1 MSSESSHS
9 PVLRNADEEQ
19 NELMN
24 KVASIIIRLEIQ
36 TGAPFIQFESAG
48 FNEVKSEA
56 RPEKKLMAERK
67 KHKKVDGRSKIE
79 GDASLL
85 PTSMNKVERA
95 SVQAQCLGNREYTEV
110 IVQTFSKDQTALNK
124 QKPLTPDGQE
134 NPSSIQTIASGSSP
148 SLKATSEGSD
158 PIGCAKPRGP
168 GMILSLSQTL
178 DVCNISFFSG
188 NPFVEKTS
196 GILHFYKKKETNLT
210 AARGDCSVLCMLGV
224 PSLLSCREL
233 LRFIAPSSQYI
244 TAMKVIRDS
253 TPNQYMVIINFR
265 SHDAAVRF
273 YDEYN
278 GMTYNAIEPEVCSL
292 VFVEKIESVREEAG
306 GSLPVENITEL
317 PTCAVCLERMDDGVL
332 TILCNHTFHAE
343 CLEQWTDTTCP
354 VCRHSQTPELVADQ
368 KCSVCGRTTDLWICL
383 VCGNIGCG
391 RYVEGHAYRH
401 FETTSHTFTLE
412 IGGERVWDYA
422 GDNYVHRLI
431 QSSPDGKMVEYRRG
445 GVSDSDENPGEKLES
460 IQLEYTCL
468 LTSQL
473 EYQRIFYETKMN
485 EQERLFSTLEK
496 HNQAQVDNLE
506 REVDEI
512 RQECDELK
520 KSLASCTQQ
529 RRTIEKKQ
537 QNTQNKL
544 NKTLAELEE
553 ERALNKLLRSDQE
566 KWSTKLAEME
576 AKNTSLHEKYVAT
589 VNDLSEQ
596 IRDLMMHFDAEAKIQ
611 NAVETNEIT
620 EKEVNESSVVV
631 ADPPQHIPVRNRRRK
646 KK

>member
-1 MSSESSHS
+1 MS
-9 PVLRNADEEQ
+9 
-19 NELMN
+19 
-24 KVASIIIRLEIQ
+24 KVTSIIIRLEIQ
-36 TGAPFIQFESAG
+36 TGAPFIHFESVG
-48 FNEVKSEA
+48 FNEVKNKIH
-56 RPEKKLMAERK
+56 PENKVMDEGK
-67 KHKKVDGRSKIE
+67 KHKKVDARSKIE
-79 GDASLL
+79 GDTSL
-85 PTSMNKVERA
+85 PTSMNKLAE
-95 SVQAQCLGNREYTEV
+95 SVGQSSMQAQCLGNRKYAEV

-124 QKPLTPDGQE
+124 QKSFTPDNQE
-134 NPSSIQTIASGSSP
+134 EPSLAQTVASGSSL
-148 SLKATSEGSD
+148 SSKGTGEGSD
-158 PIGCAKPRGP
+158 
-168 GMILSLSQTL
+168 T
-178 DVCNISFFSG
+178 CNISFFSG

-196 GILHFYKKKETNLT
+196 GILHFYKKKETNST
-210 AARGDCSVLCMLGV
+210 AARSDFSILCMLGV

-253 TPNQYMVIINFR
+253 TPNQYMVIIKFR

-278 GMTYNAIEPEVCSL
+278 GVTYNAIEPEVCSL

-306 GSLPVENITEL
+306 GSLPAENMTEL

-343 CLEQWTDTTCP
+343 CLEQWADTTCP

-368 KCSVCGRTTDLWICL
+368 KCSVCGKTTDLWICL

-401 FETTSHTFTLE
+401 FETTSHIFTLE

-431 QSSPDGKMVEYRRG
+431 QSSPDGKMVEYRRS
-445 GVSDSDENPGEKLES
+445 GVSDSDENPDEKLES

-506 REVDEI
+506 REVEET
-512 RQECDELK
+512 QQQCNELK
-520 KSLASCTQQ
+520 KLLASCTQQ

-544 NKTLAELEE
+544 NKALAELEE

-566 KWSTKLAEME
+566 KWSTRLTEME
-576 AKNTSLHEKYVAT
+576 AKNTGLHQKYVAT
-589 VNDLSEQ
+589 INDLNEQ

-611 NAVETNEIT
+611 NAIETNEVT
-620 EKEVNESSVVV
+620 EKEINEGSVVV
-631 ADPPQHIPVRNRRRK
+631 ANPPQRTPVKNRRRK

>member
-1 MSSESSHS
+1 MS
-9 PVLRNADEEQ
+9 
-19 NELMN
+19 
-24 KVASIIIRLEIQ
+24 KVASITIRLEIQ
-36 TGAPFIQFESAG
+36 ADAPFIKFEFVDS
-48 FNEVKSEA
+48 NEVKTK
-56 RPEKKLMAERK
+56 RQLEKKSMAERT
-67 KHKKVDGRSKIE
+67 KHKKVNPRPNSEADSFQPTAVDKTAELVDQASKQ
-79 GDASLL
+79 
-85 PTSMNKVERA
+85 V
-95 SVQAQCLGNREYTEV
+95 QCLGNRKYTEV
-110 IVQTFSKDQTALNK
+110 IVQTFSKDQRVFNK
-124 QKPLTPDGQE
+124 EKSLTLDGQE
-134 NPSSIQTIASGSSP
+134 EPSSVQAIASGSS
-148 SLKATSEGSD
+148 
-158 PIGCAKPRGP
+158 
-168 GMILSLSQTL
+168 LSLGTTGEVRNESDL
-178 DVCNISFFSG
+178 CNISFFSG

-196 GILHFYKKKETNLT
+196 GILHFYKKRETNSVDN
-210 AARGDCSVLCMLGV
+210 GSDCSILCMLGV

-233 LRFIAPSSQYI
+233 LRFITPSSQYI

-278 GMTYNAIEPEVCSL
+278 GITYNAIEPEKCSL
-292 VFVEKIESVREEAG
+292 VFVQKIESVREEAG
-306 GSLPVENITEL
+306 GSLPAENMTEL

-343 CLEQWTDTTCP
+343 CLEQWADTTCP
-354 VCRHSQTPELVADQ
+354 VCRHNQTPELVADQ
-368 KCSVCGRTTDLWICL
+368 KCSVCGKTTDLWICL

-431 QSSPDGKMVEYRRG
+431 QSSPDGKMVEYRRS
-445 GVSDSDENPGEKLES
+445 GVSDSGENPGEKLES

-473 EYQRIFYETKMN
+473 EYQRTFYETKMN

-506 REVDEI
+506 KEMEVT

-520 KSLASCTQQ
+520 KTLASCTQQ
-529 RRTIEKKQ
+529 RRTMEKKC
-537 QNTQNKL
+537 QNIQSKL
-544 NKTLAELEE
+544 NKALEELAE

-566 KWSTKLAEME
+566 KWSARLTEME
-576 AKNTSLHEKYVAT
+576 AKNASLHEKYVST
-589 VNDLSEQ
+589 VNDLNEQ
-596 IRDLMMHFDAEAKIQ
+596 IRDLMMHFEAEAKIQ
-611 NAVETNEIT
+611 DAVEMNKVTEQEINEG
-620 EKEVNESSVVV
+620 SVVV
-631 ADPPQHIPVRNRRRK
+631 ANPPQRTPMRNRRRRK
-646 KK
+646 K

>member
-1 MSSESSHS
+1 MS
-9 PVLRNADEEQ
+9 
-19 NELMN
+19 

-36 TGAPFIQFESAG
+36 TGAPFIKFEFAG
-48 FNEVKSEA
+48 FNEVKSKIY
-56 RPEKKLMAERK
+56 PEKKLMAEGK
-67 KHKKVDGRSKIE
+67 KQKEEDARSKIE
-79 GDASLL
+79 GDTSLT
-85 PTSMNKVERA
+85 TSMDKAARSIEQE
-95 SVQAQCLGNREYTEV
+95 SMQAQCLGNRKYAEIV
-110 IVQTFSKDQTALNK
+110 VQTFSKDQAALNK
-124 QKPLTPDGQE
+124 QKSFTLDGQE
-134 NPSSIQTIASGSSP
+134 EPSSIQTGASGSSLSSKSTP
-148 SLKATSEGSD
+148 EGS
-158 PIGCAKPRGP
+158 
-168 GMILSLSQTL
+168 

-196 GILHFYKKKETNLT
+196 GILHFYKRKEMSSTT
-210 AARGDCSVLCMLGV
+210 VRSDCSILCMLGV

-233 LRFIAPSSQYI
+233 LRFIAPCSQYI

-253 TPNQYMVIINFR
+253 TPNQYMVIIKFR
-265 SHDAAVRF
+265 SHDSAVHF

-278 GMTYNAIEPEVCSL
+278 GITYNAIEPEVCSL

-306 GSLPVENITEL
+306 GSLPTENMTEL

-343 CLEQWTDTTCP
+343 CLEQWADTTCP
-354 VCRHSQTPELVADQ
+354 VCRHSQTPELVANQ
-368 KCSVCGRTTDLWICL
+368 NCSVCGKTTDLWICL

-431 QSSPDGKMVEYRRG
+431 QNSSDGKMVEYRRS
-445 GVSDSDENPGEKLES
+445 GVSDSAENQGEKLES

-506 REVDEI
+506 REVEETEK
-512 RQECDELK
+512 RCDELK

-529 RRTIEKKQ
+529 RRAIEKKQ

-544 NKTLAELEE
+544 NKVLAELEE

-576 AKNTSLHEKYVAT
+576 AKNASMHEKYIET
-589 VNDLSEQ
+589 VNDLNEQ
-596 IRDLMMHFDAEAKIQ
+596 IRDLMMHFEAEAKIQ
-611 NAVETNEIT
+611 NAVATNEVT
-620 EKEVNESSVVV
+620 EQEVNEGNVVV
-631 ADPPQHIPVRNRRRK
+631 VDPPQRTPVRNRRRK

>member
-1 MSSESSHS
+1 MS
-9 PVLRNADEEQ
+9 
-19 NELMN
+19 

-36 TGAPFIQFESAG
+36 TGAPFIKFESAG
-48 FNEVKSEA
+48 SIEA
-56 RPEKKLMAERK
+56 ENKTQSEKKLMAERK
-67 KHKKVDGRSKIE
+67 KHKKLDARSKIE
-79 GDASLL
+79 GNILL
-85 PTSMNKVERA
+85 PAAVDKAMESVEQT
-95 SVQAQCLGNREYTEV
+95 SVQAQCLGNRKYSEV
-110 IVQTFSKDQTALNK
+110 IVQTFSKDQAASNRHK
-124 QKPLTPDGQE
+124 SLTPDSQE
-134 NPSSIQTIASGSSP
+134 EPSSVQTIASGP
-148 SLKATSEGSD
+148 SLSSKVTGEGSD
-158 PIGCAKPRGP
+158 I
-168 GMILSLSQTL
+168 
-178 DVCNISFFSG
+178 CNLSFFSG

-196 GILHFYKKKETNLT
+196 GILHFYKKKETSS
-210 AARGDCSVLCMLGV
+210 ADARGDCSILCMLGV

-265 SHDAAVRF
+265 SHEAAVRF

-278 GMTYNAIEPEVCSL
+278 GITYNAIEPEECSL

-306 GSLPVENITEL
+306 GSLPAENMTEL

-343 CLEQWTDTTCP
+343 CLEQWADTTCP

-368 KCSVCGRTTDLWICL
+368 KCSVCGKTTDLWICL

-431 QSSPDGKMVEYRRG
+431 QSSPDGKMVEYRRSG
-445 GVSDSDENPGEKLES
+445 ISDSGENPNEKLES

-473 EYQRIFYETKMN
+473 EYQRTFYENKMN

-496 HNQAQVDNLE
+496 HNQAQVDYLE
-506 REVDEI
+506 KEVEGI
-512 RQECDELK
+512 RQECNELK
-520 KSLASCTQQ
+520 KTLASCTQQ
-529 RRTIEKKQ
+529 RRTIEKKH

-544 NKTLAELEE
+544 NKALAELAD
-553 ERALNKLLRSDQE
+553 ERALNELLRSDQE
-566 KWSTKLAEME
+566 KWSARLAEME
-576 AKNTSLHEKYVAT
+576 AKNTNLHEKYVAT
-589 VNDLSEQ
+589 VNDLNEQ
-596 IRDLMMHFDAEAKIQ
+596 IRDLMMHFEAEAKIQ
-611 NAVETNEIT
+611 DAVEMNKVTEQEINEG
-620 EKEVNESSVVV
+620 SVVV
-631 ADPPQHIPVRNRRRK
+631 ADPPQRTPVRNRRRRK
-646 KK
+646 K

>member
-1 MSSESSHS
+1 MS
-9 PVLRNADEEQ
+9 
-19 NELMN
+19 
-24 KVASIIIRLEIQ
+24 KVTSIIIRLEIQ
-36 TGAPFIQFESAG
+36 TGARFIQFESAG
-48 FNEVKSEA
+48 FNETKNKVQSE
-56 RPEKKLMAERK
+56 RKLMAQNG
-67 KHKKVDGRSKIE
+67 KHRKVDEQSKTE
-79 GDASLL
+79 EALL
-85 PTSMNKVERA
+85 QTSINKATESVERA
-95 SVQAQCLGNREYTEV
+95 SVQAQCLGNRKYTEV
-110 IVQTFSKDQTALNK
+110 VVQTFCKDQTTLNK
-124 QKPLTPDGQE
+124 QKSFTTDGQE
-134 NPSSIQTIASGSSP
+134 ESSSIQTVSSGSS
-148 SLKATSEGSD
+148 
-158 PIGCAKPRGP
+158 
-168 GMILSLSQTL
+168 LSSKSAGEVPDL
-178 DVCNISFFSG
+178 CNISFFSG

-196 GILHFYKKKETNLT
+196 GILHFYKKKETSST
-210 AARGDCSVLCMLGV
+210 ATTDNCSTLCMLGV

-233 LRFIAPSSQYI
+233 LRFIAPSSEYI
-244 TAMKVIRDS
+244 VAMKVIRDS

-278 GMTYNAIEPEVCSL
+278 GITYNAIEPEVCSL
-292 VFVEKIESVREEAG
+292 VFVEKIESIHEEAG
-306 GSLPVENITEL
+306 GSLPAENMTEL

-343 CLEQWTDTTCP
+343 CLEQWADTTCP
-354 VCRHSQTPELVADQ
+354 VCRHNQTPELVADQ
-368 KCSVCGRTTDLWICL
+368 KCSVCGKTTDLWICL

-431 QSSPDGKMVEYRRG
+431 QSSPDGKMVEYRRSG
-445 GVSDSDENPGEKLES
+445 ENSGEKIES

-496 HNQAQVDNLE
+496 HNQAQVDDLE

-529 RRTIEKKQ
+529 RRNIEKKQ

-544 NKTLAELEE
+544 SKALAELEE
-553 ERALNKLLRSDQE
+553 ERALNKSLLSDQE
-566 KWSTKLAEME
+566 KWSVRLAEME
-576 AKNTSLHEKYVAT
+576 AKNTSLHEKYVST

-611 NAVETNEIT
+611 NAVETNEVT
-620 EKEVNESSVVV
+620 EKEINESRVVV
-631 ADPPQHIPVRNRRRK
+631 ANPPQPTPVRNRRRK